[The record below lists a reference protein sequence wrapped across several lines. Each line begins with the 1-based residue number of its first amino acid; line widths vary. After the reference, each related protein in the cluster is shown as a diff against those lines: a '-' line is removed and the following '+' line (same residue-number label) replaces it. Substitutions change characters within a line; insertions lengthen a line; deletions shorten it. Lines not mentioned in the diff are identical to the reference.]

1 MLVWVPVDLP
11 PESPGPL
18 QLRQASKA
26 QRSRTEVFMVL
37 NRNKISMEE
46 EKARARARY
55 AEWIRE
61 HLTELGPEKD
71 LIDLHYEALEQIRD
85 ITLRALFVQ
94 RLRYWIK
101 EHREVDR
108 RRFGRTAPRATEVR
122 GDVAWAQRMVKR
134 QDQGPSR
141 DFCDGTPECN
151 LAALHQVI
159 VEAQAMCNQEVAT
172 EAIMAD
178 AGGYVMTANLSG
190 SSSFPCIGATASYLW
205 IGQVQTCCRFVRGWI
220 AYDPVGNT
228 TDVIEY
234 QRKQNLRNLRL
245 HATVKQFNRV
255 WKEGTK
261 RLDDIIED
269 LEGQPSE
276 EAQANDEF
284 GKPTTWSF
292 KPETKTAEW
301 LQEELTA
308 IELWARRED
317 LPKGRPLEF
326 NLELTKDF
334 FWRHP
339 MKCGK
344 TVLASDATC
353 QCKKKVKTT
362 RDGEH
367 DVRGGGEHWQ
377 AFQSKAGGYV
387 MTANLSGSSSFP
399 CIGADLLSLRARLD
413 CLRLSCLQLE
423 DRMALTLERNF
434 ISLAS
439 AYARV
444 LQSVPVLKVLTLM
457 GIFRG
462 GRHGRLA
469 ELVASFLVEPLTLP
483 TRVPPILLEPLP
495 VAVPSERLLLPPLPA
510 ANELVQLWYAV
521 QAARRLNATRRQML
535 LEMWRRVAGFENA
548 EGALLLQ
555 LGVL

>member
-353 QCKKKVKTT
+353 QCKKKVKTMGSMMSAEEENIGRT
-362 RDGEH
+362 
-367 DVRGGGEHWQ
+367 
-377 AFQSKAGGYV
+377 
-387 MTANLSGSSSFP
+387 SGQMSEAESSHIDFLLESAHMRCFD
-399 CIGADLLSLRARLD
+399 ADNMSSLAR
-413 CLRLSCLQLE
+413 RLSCLQLE

>member
-11 PESPGPL
+11 PESPGPV

-61 HLTELGPEKD
+61 HLAELGPEKD

-159 VEAQAMCNQEVAT
+159 AEAQAMSNQGVAT

-353 QCKKKVKTT
+353 QCKKKVKTMGSMMSAEEENIGRT
-362 RDGEH
+362 SGQMSEAESSHIDFLLECFVPSAVSQLRSE
-367 DVRGGGEHWQ
+367 
-377 AFQSKAGGYV
+377 
-387 MTANLSGSSSFP
+387 TAIN
-399 CIGADLLSLRARLD
+399 
-413 CLRLSCLQLE
+413 RLSCLQLE